1 MTRIISIMRRL
12 LSGALIIAAL
22 AFTVSCERN
31 DVVDYRTTR
40 TVLVYMA
47 ADNNLTDNANPNVL
61 AMKNAMN
68 TDMEYANLL
77 VFIDKLDA
85 KPVLLHLHDLKIDT
99 LKVYDELNSADG
111 VVLRSVI
118 KNVLDNWKAETYGL
132 ILWSH
137 GMGWIPGSYSMET
150 KSRAP
155 MREEYLTK
163 YFANNNHPDGSPQD
177 KRMEIDELADAIP
190 DGVFD
195 YIAFDA
201 CYMGAVEVAYALR
214 KKADYIISSSCE
226 IISNGFPYKT
236 VIRDF
241 LSGNITKVCR
251 DYHAHYDA
259 KSGFQRT
266 ASISLVKTDALDS
279 LARCFKKIVAA
290 HKEEIPQINPADL
303 EIQYFDRLEK
313 HVMFDLEDFIDK
325 LGTDYDDLTEFRL
338 QLEKCVIYK
347 NSTPYICSDYEDER
361 YGIKMNTFCG
371 LSVYIPLQSFDEGG
385 LNAEYRKTEWSRDT
399 GY

>member
-12 LSGALIIAAL
+12 FSSALAIAAL

-47 ADNNLTDNANPNVL
+47 ADNTLTDNASPNVL

-77 VFIDKLDA
+77 VFVDKFDA
-85 KPVLLHLHDLKIDT
+85 KPVLLHLHDFMIDT

-111 VVLRSVI
+111 GVLRSVI
-118 KNVLDNWKAETYGL
+118 KTVLDDWKAETYGL

-137 GMGWIPGSYSMET
+137 GMGWIPGAYSMET
-150 KSRAP
+150 KSRGP

-163 YFANNNHPDGSPQD
+163 YFATNNHPEGSSQD
-177 KRMEIDELADAIP
+177 KYMEIDELADAIP

-226 IISNGFPYKT
+226 IMSYGFPYKT

-251 DYHAHYDA
+251 DYHANYDA
-259 KSGFQRT
+259 KYGFQRT

-290 HKEEIPQINPADL
+290 HKEEIPQINPTDL
-303 EIQYFDRLEK
+303 EIQCCDRLEK
-313 HVMFDLEDFIDK
+313 HVMFDLEDFVYK
-325 LGTDYDDLTEFRL
+325 LRTNNDDLTEFRL
-338 QLEKCVIYK
+338 QLEKCVLYK
-347 NSTPYICSDYEDER
+347 NSTPYICETIE
-361 YGIKMNTFCG
+361 MNTFCG
-371 LSVYIPLQSFDEGG
+371 LSVFIPLQAFDASG
-385 LNAEYRKTEWSRDT
+385 LNAEYRNTEWSRDT